1 MASLE
6 MIARLADL
14 REYEELV
21 QYWQSLCEEE
31 VQRLARK
38 TFAMPEHHERLEWE
52 RLKARWDG
60 IEEALGF
67 PIKQRDK
74 QRKNSV

>member
-1 MASLE
+1 

-14 REYEELV
+14 REMEELR
-21 QYWQSLCEEE
+21 QHFFEQREEE

-38 TFAMPEHHERLEWE
+38 TFAFPEDHDRIAWE

-60 IEEALGF
+60 IEEALNF
-67 PIKQRDK
+67 PAKQRDK
-74 QRKNSV
+74 QRKDEG

>member
-1 MASLE
+1 

-14 REYEELV
+14 REFDELC
-21 QYWQSLCEEE
+21 QHFKAQREEE

-38 TFAMPEHHERLEWE
+38 TFALPEAHGSVEWE

-60 IEEALGF
+60 IDEALAF
-67 PIKQRDK
+67 PAKQREK
-74 QRKNSV
+74 NRKESD